1 MINTSGN
8 TNHGLLGTLA
18 SSTSPNS
25 IASGQGGYSNNLY
38 KKGGGISTTP
48 ISPTGTQT
56 SFSPNSG
63 LVGVMTP
70 TGNES
75 MPVTIRV
82 KKHKSSK
89 PFLN

>member
-8 TNHGLLGTLA
+8 TNPGLLGTLA

-38 KKGGGISTTP
+38 KKGGIGTAP
-48 ISPTGTQT
+48 LSPTGTAT

-63 LVGVMTP
+63 LVGVINS
-70 TGNES
+70 TGNET